1 MQVVDF
7 GAFVSLPNAKE
18 GLVHISELHHERVE
32 AVTDYLNV
40 GDKVSKAAYTSTLM
54 PNTLVA

>member
-40 GDKVSKAAYTSTLM
+40 GDKV
-54 PNTLVA
+54 P